1 MVGPKFGLNQKQ
13 KQTIT
18 SLIIQMDMNSTGIRN
33 RVENNMV
40 SIYSVLTMSQ
50 AGIVVRTLV

>member
-1 MVGPKFGLNQKQ
+1 MVGPKFGLIQKQ

-18 SLIIQMDMNSTGIRN
+18 LLIIQMDMNSTGIHS

-40 SIYSVLTMSQ
+40 SIYLALTVSQ
-50 AGIVVRTLV
+50 AGIVLRTLV